1 MLAIEAI
8 GSQLRRLPGV
18 VRLGI
23 GVMAFGGFADVVMHL
38 GVEGTA
44 GAAVGGAGEH
54 AAHLIGFAGM
64 VLVQAG
70 VVLDGVRR
78 SRARRSAGDSRKG
91 VA

>member
-1 MLAIEAI
+1 MLALERVW
-8 GSQLRRLPGV
+8 SQFLAAPGL

-23 GVMAFGGFADVVMHL
+23 GVMAFGGLADVVTHL
-38 GVEGTA
+38 GVPGASAASA
-44 GAAVGGAGEH
+44 GGDH
-54 AAHLIGFAGM
+54 SAHLVGFAGM

-78 SRARRSAGDSRKG
+78 SRARRSTGDSRKG